1 MTSLADQT
9 ARLFLVV
16 ARRVVPE
23 VGRLDAAGAARFAS
37 TVDRALADRPRAT
50 RRQVALFLAVVR
62 WLPVLRFGRPFDRL
76 ATAPQD
82 RFLRWL
88 QECPVGLFQRGFW
101 GVKVLVFMGYYGQ
114 PETWSEI
121 GYAPQ
126 HDATARLD
134 ARA

>member
-1 MTSLADQT
+1 MTSLADGT
-9 ARLFLVV
+9 ARFFLVV

-23 VGRLDAAGAARFAS
+23 VAGLDAAGAARFAS
-37 TVDRALADRPRAT
+37 TVDRALADRPQAT
-50 RRQVALFLAVVR
+50 RRQVALFLGVVR

-76 ATAPQD
+76 PSGSQD

-114 PETWSEI
+114 GECWPEI
-121 GYAPQ
+121 GYAPR
-126 HDATARLD
+126 HDAAARLD